1 MMWRKAL
8 AIVTAIALFTVG
20 LGVIVYVSVARDRLT
35 PSAPGAPTPGP
46 TWTAPAS
53 APPAGALSVAGVVTD
68 YTPGALIIVMAPIE
82 GSVEQIL
89 VVDGLHVA
97 WEGGAPAAPEDIAP
111 GQTLFAEGTL
121 DPLGRLIAE
130 RIVIVAAG
138 EVAPSATPGAPD
150 PTPSATAEA
159 TPTATTPAT
168 VTPTRTPLSVWEGE
182 YFGNPS
188 LQGAPVA
195 ARDDGEINFAW
206 GSAAPL
212 PGVPDDHYSVRW
224 TTRRA
229 LEAGEY
235 RFYARADDGVR
246 VYVDNALVI
255 DHWQGPVDELAQG
268 TVRLEAGVHALR
280 VEYREDAGE
289 AHVRVWWERP
299 GEYPDWRGE
308 YYPNATLDGAPAL
321 VRNDPEVR
329 FEWGTAAP
337 APDLPADQ
345 FSVRWTRTL
354 ETAAGPHRWIADADD
369 GVRIWVDERLV
380 LDAWNGLM
388 RGKQMGHIWLEA
400 GTHQIRIEYYEA
412 TGPAG
417 IQVWWQRVES
427 FQFWRGEYYANPD
440 LAGSPVLVRD
450 DQAVDFD
457 WGLGAPAPNLPADN
471 FSARWRRRI
480 ALDRGRYR
488 FWALADDGIRAWVD
502 GLLVI
507 DQWRDAGQALYQA
520 EVVLEAGEHE
530 VVVEFYERGEQAI
543 VRFGYDLA
551 ATPTA
556 TATLTP
562 TATATPTP
570 TQVPPSATPTSTPTP
585 TEPATA
591 EPTEPAP
598 PSATPTFPA
607 PPELPT
613 RRPRSRD

>member
-1 MMWRKAL
+1 
-8 AIVTAIALFTVG
+8 
-20 LGVIVYVSVARDRLT
+20 
-35 PSAPGAPTPGP
+35 
-46 TWTAPAS
+46 
-53 APPAGALSVAGVVTD
+53 
-68 YTPGALIIVMAPIE
+68 
-82 GSVEQIL
+82 
-89 VVDGLHVA
+89 
-97 WEGGAPAAPEDIAP
+97 
-111 GQTLFAEGTL
+111 
-121 DPLGRLIAE
+121 
-130 RIVIVAAG
+130 
-138 EVAPSATPGAPD
+138 
-150 PTPSATAEA
+150 
-159 TPTATTPAT
+159 
-168 VTPTRTPLSVWEGE
+168 
-182 YFGNPS
+182 
-188 LQGAPVA
+188 
-195 ARDDGEINFAW
+195 
-206 GSAAPL
+206 
-212 PGVPDDHYSVRW
+212 
-224 TTRRA
+224 
-229 LEAGEY
+229 
-235 RFYARADDGVR
+235 
-246 VYVDNALVI
+246 
-255 DHWQGPVDELAQG
+255 
-268 TVRLEAGVHALR
+268 
-280 VEYREDAGE
+280 
-289 AHVRVWWERP
+289 
-299 GEYPDWRGE
+299 
-308 YYPNATLDGAPAL
+308 
-321 VRNDPEVR
+321 
-329 FEWGTAAP
+329 
-337 APDLPADQ
+337 
-345 FSVRWTRTL
+345 
-354 ETAAGPHRWIADADD
+354 
-369 GVRIWVDERLV
+369 
-380 LDAWNGLM
+380 M

-556 TATLTP
+556 TATLTL
-562 TATATPTP
+562 TATATPTQ
-570 TQVPPSATPTSTPTP
+570 TQVPPSATPTPTATP